1 MIRPQAAVLLCGLV
15 LVLPAGAGSVA
26 GQSAWTVSGRMAI
39 VDYRVDAGY
48 GAERYDGWALGADI
62 ARQVGS
68 RLSIRLMGQGA
79 QLRAEGLE
87 DLDRRVGD
95 AELSAR
101 LNVAD
106 WWGFYTGLTLRAV
119 ADDAARQR
127 WTLGRIGVAV
137 QPAFTAGSVRAI
149 GRLGVIPIAAVSGLP
164 SASFAFD
171 GAVGLDYDRAGVT
184 LGVLYGLERFG
195 FPSRNGIRRSEQV
208 STLTLRGGIR
218 LGRRRI

>member
-1 MIRPQAAVLLCGLV
+1 LTATRAMVPCQIALALL
-15 LVLPAGAGSVA
+15 AGASPVA
-26 GQSAWTVSGRMAI
+26 GQSSWTATGHMAI
-39 VDYRVDAGY
+39 VDYRVDAGF
-48 GAERYDGWALGADI
+48 GSVERFDGWALGIDI
-62 ARQVGS
+62 ARQLGP
-68 RLSIRLMGQGA
+68 RLTVRLMGQGA
-79 QLRAEGLE
+79 QLRAERAG
-87 DLDRRVGD
+87 DLDRRIGD

-101 LNVAD
+101 LTVAD
-106 WWGFYTGLTLRAV
+106 WWGFYSGLTLRAV
-119 ADDAARQR
+119 ANDAARQR

-137 QPAFTAGSVRAI
+137 EPAFSGGSMRAI

-208 STLTLRGGIR
+208 SSLTLRGGVR
-218 LGRRRI
+218 LR